1 MAWESRAKLRLTV
14 SRLIEE
20 QQAQVTQSNL
30 DRKMWRDQRE
40 EILSG
45 IKAFFKLHPRMAE
58 AYMVNDGWGN
68 QVLDIDKFLTD
79 CREQVAERDA
89 NVAVNQRK
97 ARLASGKLEDI
108 KHG

>member
-1 MAWESRAKLRLTV
+1 MAYQSKRGLR
-14 SRLIEE
+14 EE
-20 QQAQVTQSNL
+20 LADAREMHQAQVTQSNL

-45 IKAFFKLHPRMAE
+45 IKAFFNLHPRMAD
-58 AYMVNDGWGN
+58 AYMVDDGWGN